1 MLFDWIIFV
10 HVNGVVVSTEVRF
23 LNTIAALGVT
33 GCQAVGQSL
42 THSQTKVEYKMGCF
56 NDPA

>member
-1 MLFDWIIFV
+1 MLFV

-42 THSQTKVEYKMGCF
+42 THSQTPTTYIQLAGAGSF
-56 NDPA
+56 TW